1 MLFRPTLLPVV
12 LCLLNGLTT
21 YSFQLYGKGDF
32 EFRGLSSENLVR
44 REIQSRA
51 TFPGFQLVSTQSL
64 AGLGLSSTCE
74 QVLYQPL
81 ACDNFTALLGDKTYH
96 GSLGDAVLTA
106 SVCDASCSTAL
117 AAFHRRVNGACAATP
132 ELSPG
137 FPVLALIDSIWGGW
151 NETCVK
157 DNSTAGGFC
166 NGKYSSTNSAFR
178 RYSNSTI
185 LQISLIHGQVW
196 MTYRLCQNL
205 NCVRSA
211 TLRNSQQ

>member
-1 MLFRPTLLPVV
+1 MLLRSIPLPAALSLLSAF
-12 LCLLNGLTT
+12 TT

-44 REIQSRA
+44 RDIQSRA

-64 AGLGLSSTCE
+64 TGLGLSTTCE
-74 QVLYQPL
+74 QVLYQPI

-96 GSLGDAVLTA
+96 GSLGDTVLTA

-117 AAFHRRVNGACAATP
+117 AAFHRKVKGACAATP

-166 NGKYSSTNSAFR
+166 NGKYSAPRVLFK
-178 RYSNSTI
+178 
-185 LQISLIHGQVW
+185 
-196 MTYRLCQNL
+196 
-205 NCVRSA
+205 
-211 TLRNSQQ
+211 RNF